1 MSQFSRNAVGTLT
14 VLCAVL
20 TCLSPVAA
28 QSVPVAAQSVPAP
41 APTSLRLA
49 LSTFGGYDTDVTGAA
64 ANAETAP
71 SAPHGGAMASLE
83 YSKRTDRIT
92 FSSGGAADTR
102 YYLTDD
108 PFPAASYFGSAVFGA
123 DVTSRLNVSATV
135 DAAYSP
141 QLVFSPL
148 PIPGDI
154 QTDFAPPTLDYGVAP
169 QQMVSYAAGGNAAF
183 RVSRRST
190 LSAMLGSGSQRF
202 LDDEY
207 PYARLAYGGGYS
219 HSVSRYASLRL
230 GYAQQDTDYSTFEA
244 VPKRRYTQRTYDVG
258 VDYSRPLSLSRR
270 TTFSFGTGSAV
281 LDDGVETFFN
291 VTGSASLSHQIGRT
305 WEANV
310 VYARGLGTVAGF
322 VEPTFADSVNA
333 NLQGRLDSRLT
344 LDRYRWI
351 REWKC
356 RRCGG
361 VEPLPFLS
369 GDHSPRMDRSARQD
383 CDLRQLLLLRVRIRR
398 RHADSGADGEPDR
411 SSRRSCRVDFQIP
424 AHPRKRFSC
433 YQVKPTHRKISSRLR
448 HGGSGRSSFRS

>member
-1 MSQFSRNAVGTLT
+1 M
-14 VLCAVL
+14 CAVL
-20 TCLSPVAA
+20 TVPVPVAA
-28 QSVPVAAQSVPAP
+28 QSLPVAAQSVPAP

-49 LSTFGGYDTDVTGAA
+49 LSTFGGYDTDVTGTAGS
-64 ANAETAP
+64 AETAP

-92 FSSGGAADTR
+92 FSSGGAAETR
-102 YYLTDD
+102 YYFTDD

-123 DVTSRLNVSATV
+123 DVTSRLNVSASV

-169 QQMVSYAAGGNAAF
+169 QQMVSYAIDGTAAF

-190 LSAMLGSGSQRF
+190 LSAMLGSRSQRF

-207 PYARLAYGGGYS
+207 FIRSLAYGGGYS

-230 GYAQQDTDYSTFEA
+230 GYEQQDTDYSTFEA
-244 VPKRRYTQRTYDVG
+244 VAKRRYTQRNYDVG

-281 LDDGVETFFN
+281 LDDGEESFFN
-291 VTGSASLSHQIGRT
+291 VSGNASLSHRIGRT

-310 VYARGLGTVAGF
+310 IYARGFGTVAGF

-333 NLQGRLDSRLT
+333 NLEGNLNSRLT
-344 LDRYRWI
+344 LTATGGFANGNVGVPAVSNPFHSFQATTRLEWTVQRDRTAIYGNYYYYGYEYDEDTPTVVPMSNQIGRHGVRAGLMFRFPLI
-351 REWKC
+351 RE
-356 RRCGG
+356 RG
-361 VEPLPFLS
+361 S
-369 GDHSPRMDRSARQD
+369 
-383 CDLRQLLLLRVRIRR
+383 RVTR
-398 RHADSGADGEPDR
+398 
-411 SSRRSCRVDFQIP
+411 
-424 AHPRKRFSC
+424 
-433 YQVKPTHRKISSRLR
+433 
-448 HGGSGRSSFRS
+448 